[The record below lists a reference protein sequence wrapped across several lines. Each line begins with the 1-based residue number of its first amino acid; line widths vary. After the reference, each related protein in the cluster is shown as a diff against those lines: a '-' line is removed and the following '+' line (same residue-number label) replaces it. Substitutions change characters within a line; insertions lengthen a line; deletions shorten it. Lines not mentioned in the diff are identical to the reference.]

1 MVEKERLS
9 AERVEELFDALPDR
23 RAQDEIVMGYKP
35 LATYLARRFG
45 GRGEEQAD
53 LDQVAVMALVKAVG
67 RFDPER
73 EVKFST
79 FASVTV
85 VGELKRH
92 LRDKSWAMSV
102 PRRVKESSLAVDKAD
117 RELSQELG
125 RSPTVS
131 EISRHAGLSEEDVLE
146 GMEASNAYSTSSL
159 DVPVEEGG
167 NTLSS
172 FLGREDEAL
181 ALTDS
186 WVSAK
191 AAIDQLAP
199 RQRQLLFMRFFKEMT
214 QTQIAQEINIS
225 QMHVSRLLAQAIQ
238 DLRSKLQV
246 DK

>member
-1 MVEKERLS
+1 MVERERIS
-9 AERVEELFDALPDR
+9 AERVAELFAALPDR
-23 RAQDEIVMGYKP
+23 RAHDEIVLSFKP

-53 LDQVAVMALVKAVG
+53 LEQVALMALVKAVG

-79 FASVTV
+79 FASVTI

-117 RELSQELG
+117 RELSQTLG
-125 RSPTVS
+125 RSPTVR
-131 EISRHAGLSEEDVLE
+131 EIGQHAGLSEEDVLE
-146 GMEASNAYSTSSL
+146 GLEASNAYSTSSL

-167 NTLSS
+167 DTLAS
-172 FLGREDEAL
+172 FLGREDESL

-214 QTQIAQEINIS
+214 QTQIADEMNIS
-225 QMHVSRLLAQAIQ
+225 QMHVSRLLAQAIKN
-238 DLRSKLQV
+238 LRSKLQV
-246 DK
+246 EE